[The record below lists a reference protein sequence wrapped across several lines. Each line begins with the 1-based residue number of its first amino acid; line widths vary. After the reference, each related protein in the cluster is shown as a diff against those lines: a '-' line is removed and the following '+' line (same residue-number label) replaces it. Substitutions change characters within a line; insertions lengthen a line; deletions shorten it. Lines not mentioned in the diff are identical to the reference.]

1 MKGLNCREAFPDTFD
16 HQLQRGTVGREAP
29 AIASFEVQGCADGGF
44 KEGMGCEPS
53 VDENAIL
60 SFRKRAR
67 LP

>member
-1 MKGLNCREAFPDTFD
+1 MKGLNCSEAFPDTLD
-16 HQLQRGTVGREAP
+16 HQPQCGIAGGEVS
-29 AIASFEVQGCADGGF
+29 AIASFEVGRCADGGF